1 MDNNLE
7 IQILKE
13 SLSELK
19 EAYKDLEKR
28 VNKVET
34 SREKTEFQYEEIIK
48 SLDKLNEITIPKLTE
63 ELENIKNKP
72 AKRWDSVI
80 NALISAVVAAL
91 VGFGVSKLGGN

>member
-1 MDNNLE
+1 MDNVEL
-7 IQILKE
+7 QFLQKE
-13 SLSELK
+13 VGELK
-19 EAYKDLEKR
+19 EEIKELAKR
-28 VNKVET
+28 ILKIET
-34 SREKTEFQYEEIIK
+34 SREKTEFQYDQIMK
-48 SLDKLNEITIPKLTE
+48 SLEELNKVTIPKLME